1 MTVSAIDKI
10 IGSSDQTLKLKKLI
24 ELVGP
29 SDGSVLIQGPT
40 GSGKELVAEAV
51 HEISERSG
59 EFVAINCAAIPKDL
73 LESEL
78 FGYEKALSQEQIE
91 RGRKI

>member
-73 LESEL
+73 LEPEL
-78 FGYEKALSQEQIE
+78 LGYEKGAFT
-91 RGRKI
+91 